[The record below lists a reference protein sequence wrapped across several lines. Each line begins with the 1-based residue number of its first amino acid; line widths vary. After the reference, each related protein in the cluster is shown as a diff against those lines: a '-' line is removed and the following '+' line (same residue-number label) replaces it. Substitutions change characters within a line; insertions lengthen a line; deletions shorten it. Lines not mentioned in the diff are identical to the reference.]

1 LPRVCEKRL
10 VLVQSIQ
17 GNSRTFQRGV
27 EHEAANANKK
37 VPKIGDGE
45 DGVVA
50 MLSAAF
56 DALVGKIQEQ

>member
-1 LPRVCEKRL
+1 

-45 DGVVA
+45 DGVMA

-56 DALVGKIQEQ
+56 DAFVGKIQEQ